1 MTQYHLN
8 MAGIRWSV
16 TSPLEFEPEEKITP
30 FLSEENVSDI
40 DLFFAVGNPEIPGKL
55 YWEKMPR
62 VHEENRVF
70 WVERTLAV
78 RSLPSGCIRI
88 DPKDPTHIRGWIYP
102 EKKED
107 IQSLE
112 ALLDLSE
119 LEILLT
125 GFDTISLHSSLIR
138 WKGNSVLF
146 TAPSGTG
153 KSTQADLWEEHR
165 DAEQLNGDRS
175 LLRLEHGQWAAYGSP
190 FAGSSNIY
198 KNESAPIGAIVVLRQ
213 AKENTL
219 SRLAPSEAFRLL
231 YSETVIPKW
240 HQEAHEKI
248 IQLLIHLAEHV
259 PVMMLKCLP
268 EESAVETLERE
279 LDLLESFR

>member
-1 MTQYHLN
+1 MTHYQLN
-8 MAGIRWSV
+8 MAGIRWSIR
-16 TSPLEFEPEEKITP
+16 SPMVFEPEEKITP
-30 FLSEENVSDI
+30 FLTQEEASDI
-40 DLFFAVGNPEIPGKL
+40 ELSFTMGDPVIPGEL
-55 YWEKMPR
+55 HWEKQPR
-62 VHEENRVF
+62 VHEENGVF
-70 WVERTLAV
+70 WVERILAV
-78 RSLPSGCIRI
+78 RSKPSGCIRI

-102 EKKED
+102 EKIDD
-107 IQSLE
+107 IRSLE
-112 ALLDLSE
+112 TLLDLSE

-125 GFDTISLHSSLIR
+125 GFDAISLHSSLIR

-175 LLRLEHGQWAAYGSP
+175 LLRLEHGQWMAYGSP
-190 FAGSSNIY
+190 FAGSSAIY

-219 SRLAPSEAFRLL
+219 TKLAPSEAFRLL

-240 HQEAHEKI
+240 NQDAHKKI
-248 IQLLIHLAEHV
+248 IQLLIHLAENV

-279 LDLLESFR
+279 LALLESFR